1 MLKERVEPRISVNKL
16 GEYAATNNAT
26 RRRRIVLDQKKP
38 KPYIPSIY
46 SEAQDFIA
54 DYLLGNEDKE
64 TLFHKVDDFQN
75 SVAGTDW
82 YETRNK
88 VCAEALLSFADFAGK
103 INLNNC
109 ELTKGR
115 NDSPKLQV
123 ENVDVSVR
131 PELLVTS
138 RKRSGEIISGA
149 VKLHVIKN
157 NTMSEAAG
165 AYTATMLQQ
174 FVESQSSHPC
184 DRRLCFVVDVFEQ
197 RVFTAPRSHKRL
209 RKDISASCEEIYRA
223 WHEL

>member
-46 SEAQDFIA
+46 SEAQDFMA
-54 DYLLGNEDKE
+54 DYLLGNENKD
-64 TLFHKVDDFQN
+64 TLLHKADDFQN
-75 SVAGTDW
+75 AAASTDW
-82 YETRNK
+82 CETRNK
-88 VCAEALLSFADFAGK
+88 VCAEALLSFADFAEE
-103 INLNNC
+103 INLNGC
-109 ELTKGR
+109 ELTKGQQ
-115 NDSPKLQV
+115 DSPKLQV

-131 PELLVTS
+131 PELFVTK

-157 NTMSEAAG
+157 NTMSDAAG
-165 AYTATMLQQ
+165 AYTATTLEQ
-174 FVESQSSHPC
+174 FVETHSPYSC
-184 DRRLCFVVDVFEQ
+184 ARRLCFVVDVFEQ
-197 RVFTAPRSHKRL
+197 RVFIAPRSYKRL
-209 RKDISASCEEIYRA
+209 RKDIRASCEEINRA